1 MSRAATSRDWLVLA
15 GFIALCLGAGAVG
28 SWFTMPALDVW
39 YAALRKPSW
48 NPPNWVFAPV
58 WTALYLTMAVAAW
71 MVWRRAGVG
80 AARTALILFVVQLI
94 LNVAWSALFFALRSP
109 ALGVAGIVAL
119 WAALVATIV
128 SFGRIS
134 AGAAWLMIPYLVWVT
149 FAGALNVAVWRLNA

>member
-1 MSRAATSRDWLVLA
+1 MSRAATPRDWLVLA

-80 AARTALILFVVQLI
+80 AARTALILFAVQLI

>member
-80 AARTALILFVVQLI
+80 AARTALILFAVQLI

-134 AGAAWLMIPYLVWVT
+134 AGAVWLMIPYLVWVT

>member
-80 AARTALILFVVQLI
+80 AARTALILFAVQLI

>member
-80 AARTALILFVVQLI
+80 TARTALILFAVQLI

>member
-1 MSRAATSRDWLVLA
+1 MSRAATPRDWLVLA

-80 AARTALILFVVQLI
+80 AARTALILFAVQLI

-134 AGAAWLMIPYLVWVT
+134 AGAVWLMIPYLVWVT